1 MGYEIVENY
10 GEIEFDEF
18 QLIWFIIQN
27 GDEYYSRTFWFE
39 KYEIASSINCGIV
52 LVFLFL

>member
-1 MGYEIVENY
+1 MGYEIVEKY
-10 GEIEFDEF
+10 GEIEIDE
-18 QLIWFIIQN
+18 WFIIQN

-52 LVFLFL
+52 LVFLF